1 MNFGIPDSTLFV
13 FIELYVLEDCFQ
25 TTGDFVKIIIE
36 NCYLLCFKMILSRTR
51 VRIEPMHFPL
61 NYIINWW
68 NQLLVIKMTDEFLLS
83 LSNIIFCRPFFIV
96 QWHFMSIIMIL
107 ACFFKSSFIIGSVAM
122 VTSGNYQGLCIKL
135 R

>member
-51 VRIEPMHFPL
+51 VRNRIEPMHFPL
-61 NYIINWW
+61 NYVIN
-68 NQLLVIKMTDEFLLS
+68 
-83 LSNIIFCRPFFIV
+83 
-96 QWHFMSIIMIL
+96 
-107 ACFFKSSFIIGSVAM
+107 
-122 VTSGNYQGLCIKL
+122 
-135 R
+135 